1 MKNKKFLGI
10 IASLSMLLAGC
21 GRESTPVVTSSFE
34 DSSITA
40 SSNDTPIEE
49 EPNEDIVPITTD
61 YDEKSVK
68 KLASIITLLVD
79 SDNPIPIDDPEL
91 CTVLKV
97 LKDSGFS
104 QESLD
109 KFIVLG
115 NKIVSVAA
123 NVQVGLDIESPLE
136 DVLDT
141 LKEFLN
147 TTNGNQLFH
156 IFYYMTNIIFAR
168 NIELPSLGG
177 ISFIGGFDNMSK
189 YLSEAERAKLNA
201 YKAYVDVAF
210 TFFLK
215 PSEADIQAVGDLFHA
230 FLMELLSTVTAE
242 DILSIIT
249 GQNLPAIVATLKKLG
264 TVFTNLATKKANL
277 LKKCVPALRS
287 WIEYVADSIIKQDHN
302 SDNYE
307 LNVEVP
313 LGYVVEKF
321 DDVMTFVDDL
331 LEKLGDDFLI
341 NLNLYVGSLLANV
354 DEEVAGALVS
364 YVMQFAGLLVPEGGM
379 APVKKAF
386 NPIGETEPIEPMMP
400 DFSSL
405 LPPAKVIDWLKTSL
419 NSLEADT
426 QDSINAFFTTFTGVT
441 FTNIL
446 NKTAEFA
453 TMDLS
458 DEENMNKF
466 LSYYM
471 GIVGTIMQNVSFA
484 DKTYPVID
492 EMTMEDKNIVV
503 RIDGTITDDMIKN
516 SLAFLNYDENGF
528 TISYDATKIDTSTI
542 GIHSLDIS
550 LTGTLVKGVKKEPIH
565 HPTYSAFNDAP
576 EATAPSTYTYR
587 MFYTVLAEAYTDFS
601 FRAYKKGSE
610 PSSSSIDL
618 ENGIFTDESR
628 DIIYLPKSET
638 PLNLVLM
645 LEGKI
650 PNDDD
655 SVYSTINVEKTFDVS
670 KVGTYATLLEGTFSH
685 GKYVT
690 PLMYRV
696 YDPSKLVISSELNN
710 PKLAISEVQ
719 YHGFMLVA
727 SQYAEISE
735 FGVKIKIYR
744 VGQTVSFDNPIAP
757 GTYNKTV
764 TIDDVEYEYELFV
777 YPLEDTIFSG
787 TWCYSS
793 YSINVGDTIDN
804 LGLIV
809 STYVNIKPSSI
820 SAMTADNNGYSIG
833 SNYISGLSPE
843 YYTVE
848 GFDSSTPGEK
858 MLTVHVGD
866 TSSNLSYYV
875 RG

>member
-10 IASLSMLLAGC
+10 IASFSMLLAGC
-21 GRESTPVVTSSFE
+21 GRESTPVNPSSFE

-40 SSNDTPIEE
+40 SSVEPEE
-49 EPNEDIVPITTD
+49 EPNEDIVPVTTD

-68 KLASIITLLVD
+68 KLASIMTLL
-79 SDNPIPIDDPEL
+79 SDNDDPIPVDDPDL

-97 LKDSGFS
+97 LKDSGFT

-141 LKEFLN
+141 LKEFLD

-156 IFYYMTNIIFAR
+156 IFYYITNIIFTE

-177 ISFIGGFDNMSK
+177 ISSIGGFDNMSK

-215 PSEADIQAVGDLFHA
+215 PSEADIQTVGDLFHA
-230 FLMELLSTVTAE
+230 FLMEFLSTITAE
-242 DILSIIT
+242 DIMSFIN
-249 GQNLPAIVATLKKLG
+249 GQDIEAIVSALKKLG

-287 WIEYVADSIIKQDHN
+287 WIEYAADAIIKQDHN

-321 DDVMTFVDDL
+321 DDTMAFVDDL

-341 NLNLYVGSLLANV
+341 NLNLYVGSLLANI

-364 YVMQFAGLLVPEGGM
+364 YVMQFAGLIAPEGGM
-379 APVKKAF
+379 VPVMDAL
-386 NPIGETEPIEPMMP
+386 NPVGPTEPIMP
-400 DFSSL
+400 DFASL
-405 LPPAKVIDWLKTSL
+405 LPPAAVIDWLKTSL
-419 NSLEADT
+419 NSLEAAT
-426 QDSINAFFTTFTGVT
+426 QDSINEFFTTFTGVT
-441 FTNIL
+441 YTSLL

-458 DEENMNKF
+458 DEENMNEF

-471 GIVGTIMQNVSFA
+471 GIVGTVMQNVSFA

-492 EMTMEDKNIVV
+492 ESYMEDHNIVV

-550 LTGTLVKGVKKEPIH
+550 VTGNLVEMVKKAPIND
-565 HPTYSAFNDAP
+565 YSLLNKAP

-587 MFYTVLAEAYTDFS
+587 MFYNVLGEAYTDFS

-610 PSSSSIDL
+610 PNSYSFDL
-618 ENGIFTDESR
+618 ESGIFTDTRRE
-628 DIIYLPKSET
+628 IIYLPKSET
-638 PLNLVLM
+638 PLDLVLM

-650 PNDDD
+650 PNDDNTT
-655 SVYSTINVEKTFDVS
+655 YSTIDVEKTFDVS

-685 GKYVT
+685 GKYMA

-696 YDPSKLVISSELNN
+696 YDPSKLVISNELNY
-710 PKLAISEVQ
+710 PKLAISEIQ
-719 YHGFMLVA
+719 YTGFDLA
-727 SQYAEISE
+727 AIQYAEISE
-735 FGVKIKIYR
+735 FGVKIKINR

-777 YPLEDTIFSG
+777 YPLEDAIFSG
-787 TWCYSS
+787 TWCYSN
-793 YSINVGDTIDN
+793 YSINVGDTIDD
-804 LGLIV
+804 LGLHV
-809 STYVNIKPSSI
+809 STYVNTKPSSI

-833 SNYISGLSPE
+833 NNYVSNLSPE

-848 GFDSSTPGEK
+848 DFDSSTPGGKE
-858 MLTVHVGD
+858 LIVHVGD
-866 TSSNLSYYV
+866 TSSRLSYYV
-875 RG
+875 Y

>member
-21 GRESTPVVTSSFE
+21 GRESTPVNPSSFE
-34 DSSITA
+34 DSFITA

-61 YDEKSVK
+61 YDEKSIK

-79 SDNPIPIDDPEL
+79 SDNPIPVDDPEL

-104 QESLD
+104 QASLD

-123 NVQVGLDIESPLE
+123 NAQVGLDIESPLE

-156 IFYYMTNIIFAR
+156 IFYYITNIIFTE

-177 ISFIGGFDNMSK
+177 ISSIGGFDYMSK

-230 FLMELLSTVTAE
+230 FLMEFLSTITAE
-242 DILSIIT
+242 DIMSFIN
-249 GQNLPAIVATLKKLG
+249 GQDIEAIVSALKKLG

-287 WIEYVADSIIKQDHN
+287 WIEYVADAIIKQDHN

-321 DDVMTFVDDL
+321 DDTMAFVDDL

-341 NLNLYVGSLLANV
+341 NLNLYVGSLLANI

-364 YVMQFAGLLVPEGGM
+364 YVMQFAGLIAPEGGM
-379 APVKKAF
+379 VPVMDAL
-386 NPIGETEPIEPMMP
+386 NPTGPAVPMMP
-400 DFSSL
+400 DFASL

-441 FTNIL
+441 YTSLL

-458 DEENMNKF
+458 DEENMNEF

-471 GIVGTIMQNVSFA
+471 GIVGTVMQNVSFA
-484 DKTYPVID
+484 SKNYPVID
-492 EMTMEDKNIVV
+492 GSYMEDHNIIV
-503 RIDGTITDDMIKN
+503 RLNETITDDMIKN
-516 SLAFLNYDENGF
+516 SLAFLNYDERGY
-528 TISYDATKIDTSTI
+528 TISYDATKIDTSVI
-542 GIHSLDIS
+542 GIHPLDIS
-550 LTGTLVKGVKKEPIH
+550 VTGNLVEMVKKAPIND
-565 HPTYSAFNDAP
+565 YSLLNKAP

-587 MFYTVLAEAYTDFS
+587 MFYTVLGEAYTDFS

-610 PSSSSIDL
+610 PNSYSFDL
-618 ENGIFTDESR
+618 ESGIFTDTRRE
-628 DIIYLPKSET
+628 IIYLPKSET
-638 PLNLVLM
+638 PLDLVLM

-650 PNDDD
+650 PNDDN
-655 SVYSTINVEKTFDVS
+655 STYSTIDVEKTFDVS

-685 GKYVT
+685 GKYMA

-696 YDPSKLVISSELNN
+696 YDPSKLVISNELNY
-710 PKLAISEVQ
+710 PKLAISEIQ
-719 YHGFMLVA
+719 YTGFDLA
-727 SQYAEISE
+727 AIQYAEISE
-735 FGVKIKIYR
+735 FGVKIKINR

-787 TWCYSS
+787 TWCYSN
-793 YSINVGDTIDN
+793 YSINVGDTIDD
-804 LGLIV
+804 LGLHV
-809 STYVNIKPSSI
+809 STYVNAKPSSI

-833 SNYISGLSPE
+833 NNYVSNLSPE

-848 GFDSSTPGEK
+848 GFDSSTPGGKE
-858 MLTVHVGD
+858 LIVHVGD
-866 TSSNLSYYV
+866 TSSRLSYYV
-875 RG
+875 Y

>member
-21 GRESTPVVTSSFE
+21 GRESTPVDPSSFE

-40 SSNDTPIEE
+40 SSVEPEE
-49 EPNEDIVPITTD
+49 EPNEDIVPVTTD

-68 KLASIITLLVD
+68 KLASIMTLL
-79 SDNPIPIDDPEL
+79 SDNDDPIPVDDPDL

-97 LKDSGFS
+97 LKDSGFT

-141 LKEFLN
+141 LKEFLD

-156 IFYYMTNIIFAR
+156 IFYYITNIIFTE

-177 ISFIGGFDNMSK
+177 ISSIGGFDNMSK

-215 PSEADIQAVGDLFHA
+215 PSEADIQTVGDLFHA
-230 FLMELLSTVTAE
+230 FLMEFLSTITAE
-242 DILSIIT
+242 DIMSFIN
-249 GQNLPAIVATLKKLG
+249 GQDIEAIVSALKKLG

-287 WIEYVADSIIKQDHN
+287 WIEYAADAINKQDHN

-321 DDVMTFVDDL
+321 DDTMAFVDDL

-364 YVMQFAGLLVPEGGM
+364 YVMQFAGLIAPEGGM
-379 APVKKAF
+379 VPVMDAL
-386 NPIGETEPIEPMMP
+386 NPVGPTEPIMP
-400 DFSSL
+400 DFASL
-405 LPPAKVIDWLKTSL
+405 LPPAAVIDWLKTSL
-419 NSLEADT
+419 NSLEAAT
-426 QDSINAFFTTFTGVT
+426 QDSINEFFTTFTGVT
-441 FTNIL
+441 YTSLL

-458 DEENMNKF
+458 DEENMNEF

-471 GIVGTIMQNVSFA
+471 GIVGTVMQNVSFA

-492 EMTMEDKNIVV
+492 ESYMEDHNIVV
-503 RIDGTITDDMIKN
+503 RLDGTITDDMIKN

-550 LTGTLVKGVKKEPIH
+550 LTGTLVKGIEKEPIH
-565 HPTYSAFNDAP
+565 HPTYSAFNKAP

-587 MFYTVLAEAYTDFS
+587 MFYTVLGEAYTDFS

-610 PSSSSIDL
+610 PNSYSFDL
-618 ENGIFTDESR
+618 ESGIFTDTRRE
-628 DIIYLPKSET
+628 IIYLPKSET
-638 PLNLVLM
+638 PLDLVLM

-650 PNDDD
+650 PNDDN
-655 SVYSTINVEKTFDVS
+655 STYSTIDVEKTFDVS

-685 GKYVT
+685 GKYMA

-696 YDPSKLVISSELNN
+696 YDPSKLVISSELNY
-710 PKLAISEVQ
+710 PKLAISEIQ
-719 YHGFMLVA
+719 YTGFDLA
-727 SQYAEISE
+727 AIQYAEISE
-735 FGVKIKIYR
+735 FGVKIKINR

-777 YPLEDTIFSG
+777 YPLEDTVFSG
-787 TWCYSS
+787 TWCYSN
-793 YSINVGDTIDN
+793 YSINVGDTIDD
-804 LGLIV
+804 LGLHV
-809 STYVNIKPSSI
+809 STYVNAKPSSI

-833 SNYISGLSPE
+833 NNYVSNLSPE

-848 GFDSSTPGEK
+848 GFDSSTPGGKE
-858 MLTVHVGD
+858 LIVHVGD
-866 TSSNLSYYV
+866 TSSRLSYYV
-875 RG
+875 Y

>member
-21 GRESTPVVTSSFE
+21 GRESTPVNPSSFE

-40 SSNDTPIEE
+40 SSVEPEE
-49 EPNEDIVPITTD
+49 DPNEDIVPVTTD

-68 KLASIITLLVD
+68 KLASIMTLLFD
-79 SDNPIPIDDPEL
+79 TDDPIPVDDPDL

-104 QESLD
+104 QASLD

-141 LKEFLN
+141 LKEFLD

-156 IFYYMTNIIFAR
+156 IFYYITNIIFTE

-177 ISFIGGFDNMSK
+177 ISSIGGFDNMSK

-230 FLMELLSTVTAE
+230 FLMEFLSTITAE
-242 DILSIIT
+242 DIMSFIN
-249 GQNLPAIVATLKKLG
+249 GQDIEAIVSALHKLG

-287 WIEYVADSIIKQDHN
+287 WIEYAADAINKQDHN

-321 DDVMTFVDDL
+321 DDTMTFVDDL

-364 YVMQFAGLLVPEGGM
+364 YVMQFAGLIAPEGGM
-379 APVKKAF
+379 VPVMDAL
-386 NPIGETEPIEPMMP
+386 NPVGPTEPIMP
-400 DFSSL
+400 DFASL

-419 NSLEADT
+419 NSLEAAT
-426 QDSINAFFTTFTGVT
+426 QDSINEFFTTFTGVT
-441 FTNIL
+441 YTSLL

-471 GIVGTIMQNVSFA
+471 GIVGTVMQNVSFA

-492 EMTMEDKNIVV
+492 ESYMEDHNIVV
-503 RIDGTITDDMIKN
+503 RLNETITDDMIKN
-516 SLAFLNYDENGF
+516 SLAFLNYDENGY
-528 TISYDATKIDTSTI
+528 TISYDATKIDTSVI
-542 GIHSLDIS
+542 GIHPLDIS
-550 LTGTLVKGVKKEPIH
+550 VTGNLVEMVKKAPIND
-565 HPTYSAFNDAP
+565 YSLLNKAP

-587 MFYTVLAEAYTDFS
+587 MFYTVLGEAYTDFS

-610 PSSSSIDL
+610 PNSYSFDL
-618 ENGIFTDESR
+618 ESGIFTDSR
-628 DIIYLPKSET
+628 REIIYLPKSEN
-638 PLNLVLM
+638 PLDLVLM

-650 PNDDD
+650 PNDDN
-655 SVYSTINVEKTFDVS
+655 STYSTIDVEKTFDVS
-670 KVGTYATLLEGTFSH
+670 KVGTYATLLESTFSH
-685 GKYVT
+685 GKYMA

-696 YDPSKLVISSELNN
+696 YDPSKLVISSELNY
-710 PKLAISEVQ
+710 PKLAISEIQ
-719 YHGFMLVA
+719 YTGFDLA
-727 SQYAEISE
+727 AIQYAEISE
-735 FGVKIKIYR
+735 FGVKIKINR

-787 TWCYSS
+787 TWCYSN
-793 YSINVGDTIDN
+793 YSINVGDTIDD
-804 LGLIV
+804 LGLHV
-809 STYVNIKPSSI
+809 STYVNAKPSSI

-833 SNYISGLSPE
+833 NNYVSNLSPE

-848 GFDSSTPGEK
+848 GFDSSTPGGKE
-858 MLTVHVGD
+858 LIVHVGD
-866 TSSNLSYYV
+866 TSSRLSYYV
-875 RG
+875 Y

>member
-21 GRESTPVVTSSFE
+21 GRESTPVDPSSFE

-40 SSNDTPIEE
+40 SSVEPEE

-68 KLASIITLLVD
+68 KLASIVALLVD
-79 SDNPIPIDDPEL
+79 SDDSLPVDDPDL

-141 LKEFLN
+141 LKEFLD

-156 IFYYMTNIIFAR
+156 IFYYITNIIFTE

-177 ISFIGGFDNMSK
+177 ISSIGGFDNLSK
-189 YLSEAERAKLNA
+189 YLSEAERTKLNA

-230 FLMELLSTVTAE
+230 FLMEFLSTITAE
-242 DILSIIT
+242 DIMSFIN
-249 GQNLPAIVATLKKLG
+249 GQDIEAIVSALKKLG

-287 WIEYVADSIIKQDHN
+287 WIEYVADAMIKQDHN

-321 DDVMTFVDDL
+321 DDTMAFVDDL

-364 YVMQFAGLLVPEGGM
+364 YVMQFAGLIAPEGGM
-379 APVKKAF
+379 TPVMKAF
-386 NPIGETEPIEPMMP
+386 NPVGPTEPIMP
-400 DFSSL
+400 DFASL
-405 LPPAKVIDWLKTSL
+405 LPPAEIIDWLKTSL
-419 NSLEADT
+419 NSLEAAT

-441 FTNIL
+441 YTSL
-446 NKTAEFA
+446 LDKTAEFA
-453 TMDLS
+453 TKDLS
-458 DEENMNKF
+458 EEENMNEF

-471 GIVGTIMQNVSFA
+471 GIAGTFMQNVSFA
-484 DKTYPVID
+484 NKTYPVID
-492 EMTMEDKNIVV
+492 EMTMEDKNIIV
-503 RIDGTITDDMIKN
+503 RLNGTITDDMIKN
-516 SLAFLNYDENGF
+516 SLAFLNYDEKGY

-550 LTGTLVKGVKKEPIH
+550 VTGNLVEMVKKAPIND
-565 HPTYSAFNDAP
+565 YSLLNKAP

-610 PSSSSIDL
+610 PNSYSFDL
-618 ENGIFTDESR
+618 ESGIFTDSRR

-638 PLNLVLM
+638 PLDLVLM

-650 PNDDD
+650 PNDDNTT
-655 SVYSTINVEKTFDVS
+655 YSTINVEKTFDVS

-696 YDPSKLVISSELNN
+696 YDPSKLVLSNELNY
-710 PKLAISEVQ
+710 PKVAISETQ
-719 YHGFMLVA
+719 YTGFDLVA
-727 SQYAEISE
+727 IQYAEISE
-735 FGVKIKIYR
+735 FDVKIRINR
-744 VGQTVSFDNPIAP
+744 VGQIVKFDKPIAP

-787 TWCYSS
+787 TWCYSTS
-793 YSINVGDTIDN
+793 SIHVGDTIDK
-804 LGLIV
+804 LGLHV
-809 STYVNIKPSSI
+809 STYVNIKPSSV
-820 SAMTADNNGYSIG
+820 SDKTADNNGYSVS
-833 SNYISGLSPE
+833 SNYISDLSPE

-848 GFDSSTPGEK
+848 GFDSSTPGTK
-858 MLTVHVGD
+858 TLTVHVGD
-866 TSSNLSYYV
+866 TSSPLSYYV
-875 RG
+875 YGE